1 MCGAKKGPAIQG
13 LGFQQHPPAWPC
25 HVDLPSWMRKGMAAN
40 ASIESNHGRWN
51 TALTAKPASVIKA
64 ATVILTY
71 LILGKLFKLLNGS

>member
-1 MCGAKKGPAIQG
+1 MQ
-13 LGFQQHPPAWPC
+13 
-25 HVDLPSWMRKGMAAN
+25 
-40 ASIESNHGRWN
+40 SIESNHGRWN